1 MKIKLIDIACTR
13 SGDKGDSS
21 NIGVVFE
28 HKEVYSWAVENIT
41 SDMVKEHLSGIANK
55 DVVRYELPNLMA
67 LNFIIKGSLEGGGS
81 DSLLHDAQG
90 KTHGQLLLLLELDVP
105 ESFHKYLYSLD
116 DKYLRSN
123 ANS

>member
-1 MKIKLIDIACTR
+1 MKIRLMDIACTR

-21 NIGVVFE
+21 NIGIVFE
-28 HKEVYSWAVENIT
+28 YPEVYNWALENIT
-41 SDMVKEHLSGIANK
+41 SDVVKKHLDGIAREE
-55 DVVRYELPNLMA
+55 VIRYELSNLMA

-105 ESFHKYLYSLD
+105 EIFSDYLYSLD
-116 DKYLRSN
+116 DECLRKK
-123 ANS
+123 

>member
-1 MKIKLIDIACTR
+1 MKVQLMDLACTR

-28 HKEVYSWAVENIT
+28 YEDVYKWALENLT
-41 SDMVKEHLSGIANK
+41 ENKVKEHLNGIAVK
-55 DVVRYELPNLMA
+55 EVVRYELPNLLA

-90 KTHGQLLLLLELDVP
+90 KTHGQLLLLLEMDVP
-105 ESFHKYLYSLD
+105 ESFKEYLYRPNDEYDSRD
-116 DKYLRSN
+116 RCD
-123 ANS
+123 

>member
-1 MKIKLIDIACTR
+1 MIGELMDFACTR

-28 HKEVYSWAVENIT
+28 YEDVYKWALENLT
-41 SDMVKEHLSGIANK
+41 ENKVKEHLNGIAIK
-55 DVVRYELPNLMA
+55 EVVRYELPNLLA

-90 KTHGQLLLLLELDVP
+90 KTHGQLLLLLEMDVP
-105 ESFHKYLYSLD
+105 ESFKEYLYRPNDEYDSRD
-116 DKYLRSN
+116 RYD
-123 ANS
+123 

>member
-1 MKIKLIDIACTR
+1 MKIRLMDIACTR

-21 NIGVVFE
+21 NIGIVFE
-28 HKEVYSWAVENIT
+28 YPEVYNWALENIT
-41 SDMVKEHLSGIANK
+41 SDVVKKHLDGIAREE
-55 DVVRYELPNLMA
+55 VIRYELSNLMA

-105 ESFHKYLYSLD
+105 ESFRNYLYSLD
-116 DKYLRSN
+116 DEYLRKN
-123 ANS
+123 DNT